1 MRKFSFFIN
10 CRLWCLDPTYKIN
23 TIDFLFEGKVLGVFL
38 QLGMGVLKFVI
49 KLSSFVI

>member
-1 MRKFSFFIN
+1 MLFLGKLQTLVRWPHIQ
-10 CRLWCLDPTYKIN
+10 IN
-23 TIDFLFEGKVLGVFL
+23 TIDFLFEGKALGVFL